1 MSPRILAAALA
12 AALASPAF
20 AVTPAPSESARFR
33 ELVDHYYDEYP
44 RFHPSAATELGLHQ
58 HDAELESLSA
68 ESRRALAA
76 WLHDYARRVA
86 ALDAARLT
94 PAEQID
100 LATLK
105 AGLDSSLV
113 ELEDVQGWQHRPDAY
128 TGLASRSIYS
138 IIKRDFAPADERL
151 RSVIAREEKIPA
163 LLAEGKKN
171 LSGVSK
177 VSVEIALDEIDGIR
191 DFFAKDVPLA
201 FAAVKDKALRARLD
215 AATKGVVLALVDYRE
230 FLKRDIQPHANAPF
244 AIGEARFRKKLHADE
259 LIDAPLDELLQ
270 RGEAELRRLQ
280 AEFKATAQKIDP
292 KKSAVEVQALM
303 QKDHGTAERLI
314 ADTQARLAGLRK
326 FLVDKQIVSLPSEI
340 MPRVEETPPFMR
352 ATTLA
357 SMETPGAFETRA
369 TEAYYNVTLPEKSW
383 SAEQI
388 ENYLGGAFS
397 RPTIDVTSIHEAF
410 PGHYVQYLWIPRLSS
425 KVRKV
430 EGVSTNVEG
439 WAHYCEQMMLDEGY
453 GAGDAKLRL
462 AQLQD
467 ALLRAA
473 RFVVGI
479 RMHTRGMTFEQGVE
493 FFQREGFQEHKVA
506 EMETRRGTEDP
517 TYLYYTLGKLEI
529 LRLRDDYRRKLG
541 AAYSL
546 RKFHDAFL
554 GEGAIPL
561 PLMRRALLA
570 E

>member
-1 MSPRILAAALA
+1 
-12 AALASPAF
+12 
-20 AVTPAPSESARFR
+20 
-33 ELVDHYYDEYP
+33 
-44 RFHPSAATELGLHQ
+44 
-58 HDAELESLSA
+58 
-68 ESRRALAA
+68 
-76 WLHDYARRVA
+76 
-86 ALDAARLT
+86 
-94 PAEQID
+94 
-100 LATLK
+100 
-105 AGLDSSLV
+105 
-113 ELEDVQGWQHRPDAY
+113 
-128 TGLASRSIYS
+128 
-138 IIKRDFAPADERL
+138 
-151 RSVIAREEKIPA
+151 
-163 LLAEGKKN
+163 
-171 LSGVSK
+171 
-177 VSVEIALDEIDGIR
+177 
-191 DFFAKDVPLA
+191 
-201 FAAVKDKALRARLD
+201 
-215 AATKGVVLALVDYRE
+215 
-230 FLKRDIQPHANAPF
+230 
-244 AIGEARFRKKLHADE
+244 
-259 LIDAPLDELLQ
+259 
-270 RGEAELRRLQ
+270 
-280 AEFKATAQKIDP
+280 
-292 KKSAVEVQALM
+292 
-303 QKDHGTAERLI
+303 
-314 ADTQARLAGLRK
+314 
-326 FLVDKQIVSLPSEI
+326 
-340 MPRVEETPPFMR
+340 MR